1 MYNILKRMIEQ
12 DNYKSI
18 NDMRNKIDVFFAV
31 EPSRINETEYKELND
46 MLNEKTPT
54 VLPEL

>member
-31 EPSRINETEYKELND
+31 EPARINETEYKKLND
-46 MLNEKTPT
+46 MLNEKTP
-54 VLPEL
+54 VLLELI